1 MGITEHENPLKVIA
15 PKMHCDTSLGDD
27 IPEPCP
33 KGHFMWGVMGGPG
46 RGKSSY
52 MISLLTAKGANK
64 VYRKVFHNIWFC
76 IPENSMASVGSSIFK
91 DHDDEKIFH
100 ELSVRNLDTIKTQVE
115 REALEGYNSLLV
127 IDDQTAY
134 LKDKGVERLLRYLI
148 FNRRHLRLSIFL
160 LAQSYN
166 QLPLSIRKTLSHFT
180 MFAPANKK
188 ETLSVFEELIFLPK
202 DVAEN
207 LVRYVFKNKHD
218 TLFGNTLDGSLYRNF
233 NRLHI
238 SDGD

>member
-1 MGITEHENPLKVIA
+1 MGISEDDNPLRVVA
-15 PKMHCDTSLGDD
+15 PKMLCDTSLGDE

-33 KGHFMWGVMGGPG
+33 RGHFFWGIFGSAG

-52 MISLLTAKGANK
+52 MISLLTAKGENR
-64 VYRKVFHNIWFC
+64 VYRKVFHNIYFVL
-76 IPENSMASVGSSIFK
+76 PQNSMASVGSTIYK
-91 DHDDEKIFH
+91 NHDPDKIYH
-100 ELSVRNLDTIKTQVE
+100 ELSIQNLDAIKGQVE

-134 LKDKGVERLLRYLI
+134 LKDRGVDRLLRYLI

-188 ETLSVFEELIFLPK
+188 ETQSVFDELIFLPK
-202 DVAEN
+202 ETAEEV
-207 LVRYVFKNKHD
+207 VRYTFRNKHD
-218 TLFGNTLDGSLYRNF
+218 VLFGNTLDGTMYRNF

-238 SDGD
+238 TDE

>member
-1 MGITEHENPLKVIA
+1 MGITEQENPLKVIA

-27 IPEPCP
+27 IPAPCP
-33 KGHFMWGVMGGPG
+33 KGHFFWGIFGSAG

-52 MISLLTAKGANK
+52 MISLLTAKGPNK
-64 VYRKVFHNIWFC
+64 VYRKVFHNIWFVV
-76 IPENSMASVGSSIFK
+76 PENSMASVGSSIYK

-100 ELSVRNLDTIKTQVE
+100 ELSVRNLDTIKTHVQH
-115 REALEGYNSLLV
+115 EALEGYNSLLV

-188 ETLSVFEELIFLPK
+188 ETQSVFEELIFLPK
-202 DVAEN
+202 DTAEQ
-207 LVRYVFKNKHD
+207 VIRHVFKDKHD

>member
-1 MGITEHENPLKVIA
+1 MIREDDNPLRVIA
-15 PKMHCDTSLGDD
+15 PKMYCDTSLGDD
-27 IPEPCP
+27 IPAPCP
-33 KGHFMWGVMGGPG
+33 KGHFFWGIFGSAG

-64 VYRKVFHNIWFC
+64 VYRKVFHNIWFI
-76 IPENSMASVGSSIFK
+76 IPENSMASVGNSIYK

-100 ELSVRNLDTIKTQVE
+100 ELSVRNLDTIKSNVE

-127 IDDQTAY
+127 IDDQTAF
-134 LKDKGVERLLRYLI
+134 LKNAGVEKLLRYLI

-166 QLPLSIRKTLSHFT
+166 QLPLSIRKTLSHFS

-188 ETLSVFEELIFLPK
+188 ETLSVFDELIFLPK
-202 DVAEN
+202 DTAEQ
-207 LVRYVFKNKHD
+207 VIRYAFKDKHD
-218 TLFGNTLDGSLYRNF
+218 TLFGNTLDGTLHRNF